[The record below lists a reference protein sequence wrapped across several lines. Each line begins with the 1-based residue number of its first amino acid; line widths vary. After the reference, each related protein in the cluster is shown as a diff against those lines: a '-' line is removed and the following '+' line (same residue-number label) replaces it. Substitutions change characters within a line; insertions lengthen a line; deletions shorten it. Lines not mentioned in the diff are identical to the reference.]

1 MGRRCLSTF
10 VVVGLVTVAAAGVT
24 VAVSGVAHAG
34 WYTPYW
40 NHKALF
46 HFDEGSGL
54 ATAVASGDSNMTST
68 TACLGNV
75 ASPCPTTTPASAPTW
90 TSDSSGSALSFD
102 GTDDVVSQPHVAA
115 LDWTNSSGNTNEDNI
130 SIAAWI
136 KPPSPI
142 QSGTILSKGA
152 GGSENYQFGIVASDA
167 VSANL
172 RFSYLDSGLGTVRTI
187 TTPLGTGSGARV
199 QAGVWQLVAVRYS
212 RKFDLVE
219 FFINGGRVDQ
229 ARTPTTKCSMKQG
242 KGLPF
247 CRPTTNTSA
256 VTIGS
261 FGGANF
267 FKGVIDDVFLFI
279 ATNPTPNATGFRMG
293 SDGGVVID
301 RVVFNGGT
309 VPDSVDLYRKD
320 FGDGAAAVNMG
331 GAILMDAYNN
341 RYTVPSVGTRCL
353 SGTTDCYL
361 LSPGGRVTITFDG
374 NPGTGTNLDT
384 AGHWF
389 TSNGASG
396 DTLGGTGLPTP
407 TAEAAA
413 LELLTTGLPRDPD
426 SARSLQLTDVV
437 SWGCAGCS
445 GAPIGGNFSTAVI
458 AQGVWPSL
466 TTFVTVGA
474 TDSSI
479 HLITAGVNWNGTA
492 SWTTAAG

>member
-1 MGRRCLSTF
+1 MKTRQKYLRLAAAAAL
-10 VVVGLVTVAAAGVT
+10 VALVTGAAA
-24 VAVSGVAHAG
+24 GVAHAG
-34 WYTPYW
+34 WYTVTW

-54 ATAVASGDSNMTST
+54 STAVASGDSNMTST
-68 TACLGNV
+68 TACVGNV

-90 TSDSSGSALSFD
+90 TSDSRYGSALSFD
-102 GTDDVVSQPHVAA
+102 GTSSVVSLPNVAA
-115 LDWTNSSGNTNEDNI
+115 LDWTNSSGNTNTDDI

-136 KPPSPI
+136 KPSNPI

-152 GGSENYQFGIVASDA
+152 GGSENYQLGIVAFDA

-187 TTPLGTGSGARV
+187 TTPLGTGSGGRV
-199 QAGVWQLVAVRYS
+199 QGGVWQLVAVHYS
-212 RKFDLVE
+212 RKYDLVE
-219 FFINGGRVDQ
+219 FFINGARVDA
-229 ARTPTTKCSMKQG
+229 ARTPTTACSRKQG
-242 KGLPF
+242 RGLPN
-247 CRPTTNTSA
+247 CRPTTNTSP

-267 FKGVIDDVFLFI
+267 FKGVLDDVFLFI
-279 ATNPTPNATGFRMG
+279 ATNPTPNATGFAMG

-301 RVVFNGGT
+301 RVVYNGGT
-309 VPDSVDLYRKD
+309 VPDSVDLFRKN
-320 FGDGAAAVNMG
+320 FGDGAGAVNMG

-341 RYTVPSVGTRCL
+341 RYTVPSLGTHCQ

-361 LSPGGRVTITFDG
+361 LSPGERVTITFDG

-384 AGHWF
+384 ASNWF
-389 TSNGASG
+389 TSNGVSG

-407 TAEAAA
+407 TTQAAA
-413 LELLTTGLPRDPD
+413 LELNTTGLPKDPD
-426 SARSLQLTDVV
+426 SVRFLLLTDAVA
-437 SWGCAGCS
+437 WGCAGCS
-445 GAPIGGNFSTAVI
+445 GAPMGGQFSTAVFS
-458 AQGVWPSL
+458 GLWPGA

-479 HLITAGVNWNGTA
+479 HLITPGENSNGMA
-492 SWTTAAG
+492 SWTTG